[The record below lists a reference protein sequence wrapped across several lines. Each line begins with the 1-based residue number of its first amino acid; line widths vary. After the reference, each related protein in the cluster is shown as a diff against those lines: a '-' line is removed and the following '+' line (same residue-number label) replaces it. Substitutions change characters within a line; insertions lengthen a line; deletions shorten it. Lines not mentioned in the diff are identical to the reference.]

1 MCKLHRVDEPYQTF
15 SLEFWSKKKIHYDR
29 VMEEV
34 VSFLRKEQYA
44 TAQALQWIMS
54 DDGFSAKEERRAF
67 LARRAK
73 GLFDELVIL
82 EEQHLL
88 DYCNKEN
95 GYMTSE
101 EYSRREKT
109 SAEKRSKNERAF
121 QEIMEQ
127 LDELELLFSK
137 RNPWIVFYGN
147 LKISDKLTKNEIR
160 KWLDKVFVENFETV
174 EVVLLEKYTAWRD
187 KLPNDWRE

>member
-1 MCKLHRVDEPYQTF
+1 
-15 SLEFWSKKKIHYDR
+15 
-29 VMEEV
+29 
-34 VSFLRKEQYA
+34 
-44 TAQALQWIMS
+44 
-54 DDGFSAKEERRAF
+54 
-67 LARRAK
+67 
-73 GLFDELVIL
+73 
-82 EEQHLL
+82 
-88 DYCNKEN
+88 
-95 GYMTSE
+95 MTSE